1 MPQERSRCDWNFNF
15 IRTSVTTKLVQ
26 TFHITKITLY
36 CPLPSKSFIPL
47 LTKSL
52 KFLLLIW
59 KVVLIFLLKWQ
70 KLIFDNKLVRGIEE
84 CYLTFSRNL
93 MSSYEQDTQPGS
105 EIIFEIVFDSNNM
118 LIYFKCL
125 TLLLIYT
132 HTYNIIM

>member
-132 HTYNIIM
+132 HI